1 MGSRVAQRLAGRP
14 LRLIV
19 RDAARAP
26 AVAAEVREAASYGS
40 GDEMRAALDGVDTL
54 FLIPAKESADASSS
68 TSPPWM
74 PPWTQGWNES
84 STCPSSAAATRRS
97 RSAAST

>member
-1 MGSRVAQRLAGRP
+1 MGSRVAQRLAGQP

-26 AVAAEVREAASYGS
+26 AVAAEVREAPSYGS

-54 FLIPAKESADASSS
+54 FLIPAKESADPVPQHLTPLGAAVGAGGGRVGYLFLLRRRDSAV
-68 TSPPWM
+68 PP
-74 PPWTQGWNES
+74 G
-84 STCPSSAAATRRS
+84 
-97 RSAAST
+97 